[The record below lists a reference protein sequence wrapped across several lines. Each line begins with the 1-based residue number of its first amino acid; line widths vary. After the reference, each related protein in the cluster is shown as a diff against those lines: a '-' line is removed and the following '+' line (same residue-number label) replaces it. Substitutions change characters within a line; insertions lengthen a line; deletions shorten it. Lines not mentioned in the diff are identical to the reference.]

1 MTVRKPRTKPAH
13 RRGFTL
19 VEMLTV
25 IVIIGIL
32 AALTIGGSMAVRNRV
47 RISIVTAD
55 IKQLEMALQNYK
67 SEVGEL
73 PPDFSFC
80 GRGDAIGDAARGRV
94 MRHLRKRFPR
104 YRPADFAGFLADAS
118 TFLAE
123 PGVLTVG
130 TGNNQL
136 NPSTALTFWL
146 GGDLDADGKP
156 RGFHENPSN
165 PFQVGEP
172 RTTPYYDFDSERLDG
187 FRLLQPGIRP
197 ESTYVYFRPITNNE
211 TGELE
216 YGVPNRADP
225 AAPDP
230 ADPFLPY
237 SFQLAPGN
245 VCVPY
250 IEAAHVRDDPTT
262 PADANLAIANA
273 TGRLPIPTRSLPP
286 ASMESFPSVAL
297 PATSASLQPALIS
310 PTAISTTLPT
320 SPTAN
325 SKTNSDHIRPLL
337 PKGG

>member
-55 IKQLEMALQNYK
+55 IKQLELALQNYK

-216 YGVPNRADP
+216 YGVPDRADP

-237 SFQLAPGN
+237 SFQLASGN

-250 IEAAHVRDDPTT
+250 IEAAHVRDDPDT
-262 PADANLAIANA
+262 PADADLADSERDWAAPDTYQIIAAGFDGVFSVGGAAGDFRFSTTGVDFTDGDFDNIAN
-273 TGRLPIPTRSLPP
+273 
-286 ASMESFPSVAL
+286 F
-297 PATSASLQPALIS
+297 
-310 PTAISTTLPT
+310 
-320 SPTAN
+320 AN
-325 SKTNSDHIRPLL
+325 GKLEDEL
-337 PKGG
+337 